1 MSCHVTKII
10 VFSNFT
16 DISTHKSNNNINDLF
31 LSENKGWGEDYVLK
45 LNVVLLLKYE
55 QWIALIGVI
64 SAVNT

>member
-1 MSCHVTKII
+1 MYNLSNYLIHVMSCHVTKII

-31 LSENKGWGEDYVLK
+31 LSENKGCGEDYVLK

-55 QWIALIGVI
+55 Q
-64 SAVNT
+64 